1 MRRHLLLLL
10 LLAGGAGAPAFAGVG
25 VVTQAAGA
33 VQLLRADAY
42 VAAEPGVEIEEQDIV
57 ETGADASAQIDM
69 EDGTVLKLGP
79 DSRLAVSEYRLGA
92 DKGVLAA
99 GLDLLSGWLRFAV
112 AKLKPDSSYN
122 IHTPVLTIGVRGT
135 EGAIEADNDAG
146 GLHLEEGEV
155 QVSAAD
161 APGAASATPVRV
173 AAGEYIQRRRG
184 QAFQRQQQPPP
195 EFLKKLPPGLQQKL
209 QHRAHE
215 LRARGLPPRVIR
227 RINQEDAQRLLQRH
241 PHMRERLQQRFQPL
255 TAPGARP
262 GAMTPREQFKERRML
277 QRQHEPPMRADP
289 ALADRLR
296 GGATPPAGGAG
307 MGPGGPGR
315 RGDPQSDAADPS
327 RSKQGDRPPDRQF
340 QKAEPRGK
348 EPRHEPGGGKQNA
361 PQRQPGQ
368 RGPGGGR

>member
-25 VVTQAAGA
+25 VVTQTAGA

-42 VAAEPGVEIEEQDIV
+42 VAAEQGVEIEEQDIV

-112 AKLKPDSSYN
+112 AKLKPDSGYN

-135 EGAIEADNDAG
+135 EGTIEADNDAG

-161 APGAASATPVRV
+161 APGAAAAAPGRV
-173 AAGEYIQRRRG
+173 AAGG
-184 QAFQRQQQPPP
+184 
-195 EFLKKLPPGLQQKL
+195 
-209 QHRAHE
+209 
-215 LRARGLPPRVIR
+215 
-227 RINQEDAQRLLQRH
+227 
-241 PHMRERLQQRFQPL
+241 
-255 TAPGARP
+255 
-262 GAMTPREQFKERRML
+262 
-277 QRQHEPPMRADP
+277 
-289 ALADRLR
+289 
-296 GGATPPAGGAG
+296 
-307 MGPGGPGR
+307 
-315 RGDPQSDAADPS
+315 
-327 RSKQGDRPPDRQF
+327 
-340 QKAEPRGK
+340 
-348 EPRHEPGGGKQNA
+348 
-361 PQRQPGQ
+361 
-368 RGPGGGR
+368 